1 MNEACR
7 SVQEWL
13 DLHAKR
19 ALDEGDAGAI
29 DRHLRE
35 CTDCREAFALEMELL
50 AMADEST
57 TCFIPEGFAAD
68 VVDTWSR
75 DGWADRLLRRRRRW
89 ETALSQFVF
98 RTLVDPLLQVE
109 YQMHSASILLRF
121 QLVAPLQ
128 KVRGRL
134 WGKVES
140 VQRTIASPL
149 RLAYRSATDPL
160 IDGT

>member
-7 SVQEWL
+7 SVQERL

-19 ALDEGDAGAI
+19 ALGEGDAGEI

-57 TCFIPEGFAAD
+57 TCSIPEGFAEE
-68 VVDTWSR
+68 VVNTWSR
-75 DGWADRLLRRRRRW
+75 DGWTDRLLRRRRRW

-109 YQMHSASILLRF
+109 YQMHSVSLLLRF

-134 WGKVES
+134 WSKGER
-140 VQRTIASPL
+140 VQRTVASSL